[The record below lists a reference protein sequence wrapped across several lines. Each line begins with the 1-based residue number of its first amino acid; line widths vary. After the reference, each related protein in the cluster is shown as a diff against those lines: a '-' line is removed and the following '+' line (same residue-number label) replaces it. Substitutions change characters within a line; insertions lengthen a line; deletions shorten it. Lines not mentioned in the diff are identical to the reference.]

1 MKTQLSVWTWTW
13 TLDLDLGFVKMKV
26 VQLQEKTVVSYHS
39 PSEHVNQSTNQ
50 ELFQIQ
56 KVTNKNARPIQNS
69 VSANR
74 SNHAKQRYEDM
85 K

>member
-1 MKTQLSVWTWTW
+1 MLISHMLHAYYHLIKL
-13 TLDLDLGFVKMKV
+13 
-26 VQLQEKTVVSYHS
+26 TVVSYHS

-56 KVTNKNARPIQNS
+56 KVTNKNARPIQIS

>member
-1 MKTQLSVWTWTW
+1 
-13 TLDLDLGFVKMKV
+13 
-26 VQLQEKTVVSYHS
+26 VVSYHS

-56 KVTNKNARPIQNS
+56 KVTNKNARPIQIS